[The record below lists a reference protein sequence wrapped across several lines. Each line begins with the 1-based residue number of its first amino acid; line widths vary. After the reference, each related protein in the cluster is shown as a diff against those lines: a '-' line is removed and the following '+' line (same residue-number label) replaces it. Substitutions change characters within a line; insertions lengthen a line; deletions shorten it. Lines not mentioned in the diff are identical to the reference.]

1 MKKLRQVQKKT
12 DKNKKKGSVN
22 TKDRSNLKD
31 DELSIFDD
39 IDVMGI
45 NEEKK
50 REKLYNKKCDLIRK
64 LYYRSK

>member
-1 MKKLRQVQKKT
+1 MKKLRQVQKKS
-12 DKNKKKGSVN
+12 DKKKKKDNEN
-22 TKDRSNLKD
+22 TKSKTDLKD
-31 DELSIFDD
+31 DELNIFID

-45 NEEKK
+45 TEEKK

>member
-1 MKKLRQVQKKT
+1 MKKLRQVQKKS
-12 DKNKKKGSVN
+12 DKKKKKDIEN
-22 TKDRSNLKD
+22 TKSKTDLKD
-31 DELSIFDD
+31 DELNIFSD

-45 NEEKK
+45 TEEKK

>member
-22 TKDRSNLKD
+22 TKVKSNLKD

-45 NEEKK
+45 SEEKK

>member
-22 TKDRSNLKD
+22 TKIKSNLKD

>member
-1 MKKLRQVQKKT
+1 MKKLRQVQKKI

-22 TKDRSNLKD
+22 TKVKSNLKD

-45 NEEKK
+45 SEEKK
-50 REKLYNKKCDLIRK
+50 EGKII
-64 LYYRSK
+64 

>member
-1 MKKLRQVQKKT
+1 MKKLRQVQKKS
-12 DKNKKKGSVN
+12 DKKKKKDNEN
-22 TKDRSNLKD
+22 TKSKTDLKD
-31 DELSIFDD
+31 DELNIFSD

-45 NEEKK
+45 TEEKK

>member
-1 MKKLRQVQKKT
+1 MKKLRQVQKKS
-12 DKNKKKGSVN
+12 DKKKKKDIEN
-22 TKDRSNLKD
+22 TKSKTDLKD
-31 DELSIFDD
+31 DELNIFID

-45 NEEKK
+45 TEEKK